1 MPNRS
6 ADTDEEEDYR
16 EQEGGTVPFPKL
28 GGASNPNNLLPLKG
42 EKQ

>member
-6 ADTDEEEDYR
+6 ADTNKEEDYR
-16 EQEGGTVPFPKL
+16 EQKAGTVPFLKL
-28 GGASNPNNLLPLKG
+28 GVASNPNNLLPLKG